1 MFQKIVDACEQM
13 QSEEE
18 AVKYVTADPTKKE
31 VIMWAVR
38 ILILFVC
45 LFLAKQHV
53 LYFFLV

>member
-18 AVKYVTADPTKKE
+18 AIKYVTTDPTKKE

-38 ILILFVC
+38 ILISC
-45 LFLAKQHV
+45 
-53 LYFFLV
+53 